1 MHFEIIIFFKEMMKE
16 NFSTAAMLL
25 RDDTQFTEDMLKN
38 FQLHAKQNDIE
49 KLSNYY
55 LKQKVR

>member
-1 MHFEIIIFFKEMMKE
+1 MMKK

-25 RDDTQFTEDMLKN
+25 GDDTQFTEDMLKN
-38 FQLHAKQNDIE
+38 FQLYAEQNDIE

-55 LKQKVR
+55 LKQKVS